1 MPFGVKN
8 GPSTYQRA
16 INKAFHE
23 YIDVFMKIFLDDFIV
38 VNNLSTHMKNFK
50 FFFLKCREYGISL
63 NLKKCA
69 FMVCFETISRFIVSK
84 EGKTLDPK
92 KIKSIVKMLIPKTF

>member
-1 MPFGVKN
+1 LYGVKN

-16 INKAFHE
+16 LNKAFHE

-38 VNNLSTHMKNFK
+38 FNNLSTHLKNFI
-50 FFFLKCREYGISL
+50 FFLKCREYGIRL

-84 EGKTLDPK
+84 GKN
-92 KIKSIVKMLIPKTF
+92 I